1 MNRPSV
7 ELADIIRD
15 AGPEFLT
22 QNRRWLTWLHVKVL
36 VAILRCR
43 TVLLGG
49 HVDACTRCGHQAIS
63 YNSCRN
69 RHCSR
74 CQTQVRDRWIEDRR
88 RDLLPT
94 CYAHV
99 VFTIHHALVPLALQ
113 NKAEVYGLLLR
124 ASADTLLEIARD
136 PKHLGAEIGAITI
149 LHTWGQNLLLNPHS

>member
-1 MNRPSV
+1 M
-7 ELADIIRD
+7 
-15 AGPEFLT
+15 
-22 QNRRWLTWLHVKVL
+22 
-36 VAILRCR
+36 AILRCR

-49 HVDACTRCGHQAIS
+49 HVDACTRCGYQAIR

-69 RHCSR
+69 RHCPR
-74 CQTQVRDRWIEDRR
+74 CQTQVRDRWIEARR

-94 CYAHV
+94 RYAQV

-136 PKHLGAEIGAITI
+136 PKHLGTFGPRRIHAEVPKSG
-149 LHTWGQNLLLNPHS
+149 S